1 MTRKANL
8 SPRVGQA
15 RALRKPPKVLNEAQ
29 EANNEPKFYVNYD
42 DFEPRGVSDD
52 VNYEASG
59 SDYVIYGFGGPA
71 APPTM

>member
-15 RALRKPPKVLNEAQ
+15 RALRKLPKVLNEAQ

-42 DFEPRGVSDD
+42 DFAID
-52 VNYEASG
+52 
-59 SDYVIYGFGGPA
+59 
-71 APPTM
+71 APKTS